1 MDSVTGPT
9 LGRTD
14 MLRMQRDGWVFP
26 DRGWVKVANGWFVLA
41 TSPEGDFK
49 TQIVADPEKEP
60 EKWADDAGPKAEVA
74 QFTQF
79 TLL

>member
-1 MDSVTGPT
+1 MSET

-14 MLRMQRDGWVFP
+14 MVRMQREGWHFP
-26 DRGWVKVANGWFVLA
+26 ERGWVKVANGWIVLA

-49 TQIVADPEKEP
+49 LQTVADPEKEP
-60 EKWADDAGPKAEVA
+60 EKWADDAGPKDEGA
-74 QFTQF
+74 QL